1 MTGGHHIIPT
11 IQCHNGDMSTPVVAE
26 QFYDSMSLFSGAM
39 GLEIGLEQTGRFV
52 TRAAV
57 DAMPAACSTI
67 KRNRDAGRLK
77 DTNMVV
83 YESDIR
89 EIKPAAVLADIGLNV
104 GELDLLT
111 GGPPCQPF
119 STAGRRGSVM
129 DQRGTLLW
137 EMARFIAEI
146 RPRVFLIE
154 NVRGLVSAALRHRP
168 IADRPDRG
176 GPTLCHDERPGSVLR
191 QFLSDLG
198 GDYSI
203 DVFETNAVNYGAPQI
218 RERVFLLGNRLGIEC
233 PLPIRTHGRPDEVE
247 REQGT
252 LRFGQGTAAL
262 LPFRTLGDALSD
274 LDDHDPVTMDFSP
287 RKKMY
292 LDMVPPG
299 SNWRSLP
306 SAAAHES
313 MGRAYHAR
321 GGRSGWWRR
330 LSMDLPCPTV
340 LAMPSH
346 ASTSLCH
353 PTETRALTLRE
364 CARVQEFPDAWEFE
378 GAPREQFTQVGNAVP
393 VRMGRVLGEVVAS
406 ALDDRGDL
414 TSPASPAVI
423 RHSDL
428 GSHVRTRRWY
438 HSGQAV
444 LRP

>member
-1 MTGGHHIIPT
+1 
-11 IQCHNGDMSTPVVAE
+11 MSAAAG
-26 QFYDSMSLFSGAM
+26 QSYDSVSLFSGAM
-39 GLEIGLEQTGRFV
+39 GLEIGLEQTKRFV

-57 DAMPAACSTI
+57 DVMPAACSTI
-67 KRNRDAGRLK
+67 KRNRDANRLR
-77 DTNMVV
+77 DPTMAV
-83 YESDIR
+83 YERDVR
-89 EIKPAAVLADIGLNV
+89 EIEPASVLADIGLNA

-129 DQRGTLLW
+129 DPRGTLLW
-137 EMARFIAEI
+137 EMARFIAAM
-146 RPRVFLIE
+146 RPQVFLIE
-154 NVRGLVSAALRHRP
+154 NVRGLVSAPLRHRP
-168 IADRPDRG
+168 IADRPDKG
-176 GPTLCHDERPGSVLR
+176 GSALRQDERPGSVLR

-198 GDYSI
+198 GDYGI
-203 DVFETNAVNYGAPQI
+203 DVFEMNAVNYGAPQI
-218 RERVFLLGNRLGIEC
+218 RERVFLLGSRLGIKF
-233 PLPIRTHGRPDEVE
+233 PPPIRTHGGPDAMEH
-247 REQGT
+247 EQGT
-252 LRFGQGTAAL
+252 LCFGPGAAPL
-262 LPFRTLGDALSD
+262 LLFRTLGDALSD
-274 LDDHDPVTMDFSP
+274 LDDPDPVTMDFSP

-306 SAAAHES
+306 SATARES

-364 CARVQEFPDAWEFE
+364 CARVQEFPDAWEFD
-378 GAPREQFTQVGNAVP
+378 GTPSEQFAQVGNAVP
-393 VRMGRVLGEVVAS
+393 VRMGRLMGEVVAS
-406 ALDDRGDL
+406 SLDDHCDSARV
-414 TSPASPAVI
+414 ASSASI
-423 RHSDL
+423 RHTSL

-438 HSGQAV
+438 HGGQAV
-444 LRP
+444 IQH